1 MKFDLSSMIATRA
14 DRASNLIKK
23 CFFVLLFQSSIKLIK
38 MKLMKWI
45 KWKMNLL

>member
-23 CFFVLLFQSSIKLIK
+23 CFLSYYS
-38 MKLMKWI
+38 
-45 KWKMNLL
+45 NLL